1 METMFV
7 GQPHEMIN
15 MYSVDGDSLIATHYC
30 SGQNQPVLKL
40 NAEKSTADQLVFDFV
55 KVTGANTKSYING
68 VQLNFSKDGKVE
80 EVWHTTEQSPF
91 VRLFLNTKK

>member
-1 METMFV
+1 M
-7 GQPHEMIN
+7 
-15 MYSVDGDSLIATHYC
+15 
-30 SGQNQPVLKL
+30 LKL
-40 NAEKSTADQLVFDFV
+40 NAAKSTADQLVFDFV

-80 EVWHTTEQSPF
+80 EVWHTTEASPF